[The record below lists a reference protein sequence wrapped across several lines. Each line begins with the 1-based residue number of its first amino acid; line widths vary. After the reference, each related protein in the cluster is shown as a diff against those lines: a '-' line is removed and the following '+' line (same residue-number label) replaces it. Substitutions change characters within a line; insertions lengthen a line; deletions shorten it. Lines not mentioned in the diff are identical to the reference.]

1 MSSKPAIS
9 LLSYYK
15 DEERFLK
22 AMIESAIDAMDAC
35 HVPCELVLLDNGSTD
50 KSREIAHSFADPR
63 LVFVDFDEDISGP
76 ENDFGHEND
85 IAFEA
90 CSGDYIAIIGADDLC
105 MPDRLAHQVRC
116 FEQDPELDVVHA
128 GALHINEQS
137 DLIPGFFRAPPYHQ
151 WNFLRITFSYNVVAY
166 PTTMIKRESWFELGG
181 FKGGYAPDYWLWLE
195 TARTWKYRYLP
206 ENVLYYRVHGQSA
219 SHSAEG
225 SRRCSDRTVILRS
238 EFRAKYSI
246 EDFFPEITLCHDEK
260 LATAA
265 AYLELGN
272 MMMGGGMANSA
283 LAFAE
288 YKKADDILPDHPA
301 IIHNAAV
308 CLALDGQAD
317 NALAA
322 LAALPDNQH
331 ICHTRMV
338 AKGLIRQPF
347 NLADGRGICPDLYTV
362 KLPPGLWKSDGT
374 VTVGVG

>member
-1 MSSKPAIS
+1 MPSKPVCS

-35 HVPCELVLLDNGSTD
+35 PVPCELVLLDNGSTD

-76 ENDFGHEND
+76 DLDFGHENTV
-85 IAFEA
+85 AFEA
-90 CSGDYIAIIGADDLC
+90 CSGDYVAIVGGDD
-105 MPDRLAHQVRC
+105 MVFPDRLAHQVRC

-128 GALHINEQS
+128 GALHINEHS
-137 DLIPGFFRAPPYHQ
+137 DLISTRFTSPPYHQ
-151 WNFLRITFSYNVVAY
+151 WNFLRIMFSYNVVAY
-166 PTTMIKRESWFELGG
+166 PTTMIKRESWLKLGG
-181 FKGGYAPDYWLWLE
+181 FKGGYAPDFWLWLE

-206 ENVLYYRVHGQSA
+206 ENILYYRVHDRSA

-225 SRRCSDRTVILRS
+225 SRRCSDRTVLLRS
-238 EFRAKYSI
+238 EFRAKYGI
-246 EDFFPEITLCHDEK
+246 EDFFPEIALCDDKK

-288 YKKADDILPDHPA
+288 YKKADDILNDHPA
-301 IIHNAAV
+301 VIHNAAV
-308 CLALDGQAD
+308 CLALDGQFD

-322 LAALPDNQH
+322 FATLPDNPH
-331 ICHTRMV
+331 VSHSKMV
-338 AKGLIRQPF
+338 TKGLIRQPF
-347 NLADGRGICPDLYTV
+347 ALADGRGISSDLYRV

-374 VTVGVG
+374 VTV